1 MVVGDKG
8 RRDRA
13 TDIFNLSCN
22 RAHERLGDMA
32 TSRPHFE
39 VNVEIQE
46 LTNIPQSIGLVSV
59 RWYIKDSPRSETRGR
74 TKSMPIKNHRV
85 AWNHHLTTKTRMGI
99 DRHNV
104 LRHAYMVFE
113 VVWEH
118 SGNNKLNMG
127 KVELNLSEYVGREPV
142 VTRYLLKESKVNSI
156 LNLIVTMKQT
166 KGTIDYAVPPFS
178 TPQIFGDIT
187 GVMDEQ
193 KVRYDRDHEHFNM
206 LSKLYHQ
213 TFAISWDPLPGELD
227 PEACIEDI
235 FSGGDGFGL
244 SDEWEIPISPHSEK
258 TSSTGE
264 NSKRISNESGTNYQK
279 RIPTTTTTRNHKTK
293 RDDGSD
299 SQKNA
304 NGDLAS
310 EPDSSQSSI
319 SSRLLREDE
328 ERDNFKS
335 WRI

>member
-1 MVVGDKG
+1 M
-8 RRDRA
+8 
-13 TDIFNLSCN
+13 
-22 RAHERLGDMA
+22 
-32 TSRPHFE
+32 
-39 VNVEIQE
+39 NVEIQE
-46 LTNIPQSIGLVSV
+46 LTNIPQGIGVVSV
-59 RWYIKDSPRSETRGR
+59 RWYIKDSPRSEARGR
-74 TKSMPIKNHRV
+74 TKPMPIKNHRV
-85 AWNHHLTTKTRMGI
+85 AWFNHLTTKTRMGI

-118 SGNNKLNMG
+118 SGNRVNMG
-127 KVELNLSEYVGREPV
+127 KVELNLSEYVGRDAV

-166 KGTIDYAVPPFS
+166 KGTIDYTVPPFS

-227 PEACIEDI
+227 PEACIQDI
-235 FSGGDGFGL
+235 FSGGDGFGPA
-244 SDEWEIPISPHSEK
+244 DDWETPVSPQSEK
-258 TSSTGE
+258 TNSTGD
-264 NSKRISNESGTNYQK
+264 NSKRISNGSSSNSQK
-279 RIPTTTTTRNHKTK
+279 RISARTTNNHKTK

-299 SQKNA
+299 SQKA
-304 NGDLAS
+304 GNGEFVS

-319 SSRLLREDE
+319 NSRLLREDE